1 MIVRDQTGVRKRI
14 LRTEGETVIWE
25 YEDGA
30 RSPEQPGEQSSP
42 FSEFADTHFV
52 VPQPRR
58 TSSPGAQRGGEEAG
72 PPAENIQKD
81 TIYVDDQGKRVRV
94 MEVGQKMVQWIEV
107 DDNSGGVTPASEFL
121 KNYHPEGKAA

>member
-1 MIVRDQTGVRKRI
+1 MRKRI

-25 YEDGA
+25 YEDA
-30 RSPEQPGEQSSP
+30 DHSPEQSGEQSSP

-52 VPQPRR
+52 VPRPRR
-58 TSSPGAQRGGEEAG
+58 TANSGTQSGEEEPG
-72 PPAENIQKD
+72 SPAENIQKD

-107 DDNSGGVTPASEFL
+107 DENSGGVTPASEFL